1 MHTLYARFNT
11 GLLIFIALTGIVLVT
26 MLATRAYGG
35 PLDPPGALAPTMKT
49 LQQVEPRTPIDH
61 VPYTV
66 SAAGSYFLTQN
77 LSGASGIGVG
87 ADSVTIDLNG
97 FTLSGPGTASGTG
110 IGISGAQRGV
120 VIKNGT
126 IRDWFVGVDAHLA
139 YRSVL
144 TDLIV
149 TTNSNDGIDIGSGG
163 TVNRVMSYSN
173 GQFGLYVWQV
183 SDAWGT
189 SIENSNFSRN
199 VLRGVSLSAND
210 VRFRGN
216 IVHSNQAGGIR
227 VDLSEGFNEIIDNS
241 IIGNTGY
248 GIEMDTGSTGNV
260 VAGNTLVANTLGSL
274 RDSGTGNHVGVF
286 VGDASLT
293 GGNQYSNIVY

>member
-1 MHTLYARFNT
+1 MQTLYARINT
-11 GLLIFIALTGIVLVT
+11 GLLVFIALTGIVLVT

-35 PLDPPGALAPTMKT
+35 PLDPPGAPAPT
-49 LQQVEPRTPIDH
+49 LPQVEPRTPIDH
-61 VPYTV
+61 VPYVV
-66 SAAGSYFLTQN
+66 SASGSYFLTQN

-87 ADSVTIDLNG
+87 AENVTIDLNG

-163 TVNRVMSYSN
+163 TLNRVMSYSN
-173 GQFGLYVWQV
+173 GLFGLNVWQV

-199 VLRGVSLSAND
+199 VNGIDLQANN
-210 VRFRGN
+210 VRLHDN
-216 IVHSNQAGGIR
+216 VVHSNGGDGI
-227 VDLSEGFNEIIDNS
+227 VVGIFQGFNEIIDNS
-241 IIGNTGY
+241 IIGNDGK
-248 GIEMDTGSTGNV
+248 GVLMLPGSTGNV

-274 RDSGTGNHVGVF
+274 GDGGSGNHVGTF